1 MPYYETVYI
10 ARQDLTDAQVK
21 TMTEEFTKILTDM
34 GGKIHK
40 IEEWG
45 LRSLAYKIKKNR
57 KGHYVMIESDSSAE
71 ALIELERKM
80 RLNEDVLRYMSIK
93 EEKLSDGPSVV
104 MGGNKKPSDDAKS
117 TDSKTDKK
125 EKAA

>member
-21 TMTEEFTKILTDM
+21 AMTEEFTKILTDM

-45 LRSLAYKIKKNR
+45 LRSLAYKIRKNR
-57 KGHYVMIESDSSAE
+57 KGHYVLIESDAPTD
-71 ALIELERKM
+71 ALTELERKM

-93 EEKLSDGPSVV
+93 EEKLSDGLSVI
-104 MGGNKKPSDDAKS
+104 MDKGSKSSDRDTDNKP
-117 TDSKTDKK
+117 TSK
-125 EKAA
+125 EEAA